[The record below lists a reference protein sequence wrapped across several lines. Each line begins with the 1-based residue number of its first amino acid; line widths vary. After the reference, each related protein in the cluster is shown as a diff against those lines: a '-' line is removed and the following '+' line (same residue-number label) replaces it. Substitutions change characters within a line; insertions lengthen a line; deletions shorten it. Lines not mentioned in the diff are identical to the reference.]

1 MKISEMQKI
10 IEQIFFDFEIIA
22 SEFVALDTRFYLERI
37 LIIWG
42 QYVKKQS
49 QDFRYYYNWNF
60 WADFL
65 SEWSK
70 NKTQLLPCIFRSFS
84 DPVTCRLST
93 SVLTRGFLGI

>member
-37 LIIWG
+37 IIIWG

-49 QDFRYYYNWNF
+49 QDFRYY
-60 WADFL
+60 
-65 SEWSK
+65 
-70 NKTQLLPCIFRSFS
+70 
-84 DPVTCRLST
+84 
-93 SVLTRGFLGI
+93 

>member
-22 SEFVALDTRFYLERI
+22 SEFVALDRRFYLERI

-49 QDFRYYYNWNF
+49 QDFRYY
-60 WADFL
+60 
-65 SEWSK
+65 
-70 NKTQLLPCIFRSFS
+70 
-84 DPVTCRLST
+84 
-93 SVLTRGFLGI
+93 